1 MNAKFNGKIWVVD
14 VTAKQ
19 FWNMLVKFF
28 NRNPNP
34 TCDELYEALVPVG
47 ISNTAAKGSFRPNGI
62 YKFWFTS
69 SDGKQLMVKYHDVDE
84 KLAKRHPNANAAKG
98 WTSQIICDD
107 YTFFGWDSLT
117 KKASITIVGEDKFL
131 SGTAPSDS
139 RFHIPL
145 RDAPSHGSSDQVISF
160 KAEQA
165 DDETPDSFDLYGF
178 FLYYLNIEKASK
190 CLLLLLFK
198 LYTNKICFC

>member
-1 MNAKFNGKIWVVD
+1 MNAKLNGEIRVVN

-19 FWNMLVKFF
+19 FWNMLVRFF

-47 ISNTAAKGSFRPNGI
+47 VPNTADEGDFGPGGI

-69 SDGKQLMVKYHDVDE
+69 LDGKQLMVKYHDVDK
-84 KLAKRHPNANAAKG
+84 KLAKRKPNANAAKG
-98 WTSQIICDD
+98 WTAQIICDD
-107 YTFFGWDSLT
+107 YTFFGWDPLT
-117 KKASITIVGEDKFL
+117 KKASITMVGEEKF
-131 SGTAPSDS
+131 SNATAPSDS

-145 RDAPSHGSSDQVISF
+145 RDVPSHGSSGQVISF

-165 DDETPDSFDLYGF
+165 DDETPDSFDLC
-178 FLYYLNIEKASK
+178 LSK
-190 CLLLLLFK
+190 GTGNFGIIS
-198 LYTNKICFC
+198 Y